1 MALLNFQEKS
11 DTKATVLVFM
21 VYSSGRVS
29 SVMMISQMIEINE
42 IDSSRSPSIF
52 IMMRLILPVYL
63 TNSWRSKLSLAMW
76 PPVHSLAMFKL

>member
-29 SVMMISQMIEINE
+29 SVMMISWLIEHNVIY
-42 IDSSRSPSIF
+42 SSRSPSIF
-52 IMMRLILPVYL
+52 IMTRLILPVYL
-63 TNSWRSKLSLAMW
+63 TNSWRSKLSLEMW
-76 PPVHSLAMFKL
+76 PLVHSLAMSKL